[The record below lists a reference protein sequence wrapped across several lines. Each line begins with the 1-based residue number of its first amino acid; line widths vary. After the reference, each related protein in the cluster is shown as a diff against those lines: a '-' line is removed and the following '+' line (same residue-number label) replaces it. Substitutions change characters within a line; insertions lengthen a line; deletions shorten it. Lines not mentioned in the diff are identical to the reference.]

1 MLNSDQID
9 SAAAELF
16 EAERNRTAI
25 DPISLRHN
33 NMDMADAYAIQKCWV
48 DKKIANG
55 QRVIGYKIGLTSRAM
70 QQTMK
75 IDTPDYGVLL
85 DDMLFENNSEI
96 SAADFIDPRIEVEL
110 AFVLKKRL
118 FGENLSIEEVLDATD
133 YVQPA
138 LELIAARSHR
148 VHPDTG
154 YTRNVFDTISDNAAN
169 AGIVLGPQKHAS
181 DTYDLRWVGAIV
193 SRNGEVEETGL
204 GAGVL
209 NDPVEGI
216 VWLAQ
221 RLAKYDRGIEAGQ
234 VILSGSFI
242 RPVECT
248 PGSKIHADYGP
259 FGSVDVAFE

>member
-48 DKKIANG
+48 DKKIAKG
-55 QRVIGYKIGLTSRAM
+55 QKVIGYKIGLTSRAM

-118 FGENLSIEEVLDATD
+118 FGDNLSIEEVLDATD

-169 AGIVLGPQKHAS
+169 AGIVLGGTRFTPSEH
-181 DTYDLRWVGAIV
+181 DLRWCGALCYQNDV
-193 SRNGEVEETGL
+193 LEETGL
-204 GAGVL
+204 AAGVL
-209 NDPVEGI
+209 DHPANGI
-216 VWLAQ
+216 RWIAKRFAAHDIALEPGQILLA
-221 RLAKYDRGIEAGQ
+221 
-234 VILSGSFI
+234 GSFTRPLKVSAGDTI
-242 RPVECT
+242 R
-248 PGSKIHADYGP
+248 ADYGKLGEINCR
-259 FGSVDVAFE
+259 FI